1 MNDPESLE
9 IPVLLGTVRT
19 ARRSEHVARWVLG
32 ELLARPDVSTK
43 LIDLDDFHLPV
54 MEERLSEHAS
64 PPPGA
69 TDLAARLARADG
81 LLIVTPEYKGAY
93 PGSLKNA
100 FDYLDAGVFRRMP
113 IGIVTVSAGGFGGVN
128 CLAQLRLVCLAMGG
142 SPLPMTFAVSNIQ
155 KAFDEQGRLLEPTLP
170 TKLAPFLDEL
180 IWHTRA
186 FALGKRAAA
195 GPHQNKQ

>member
-1 MNDPESLE
+1 MINPAKLK

-19 ARRSEHVARWVLG
+19 ARQSAHVARWVLR
-32 ELLARPDVSTK
+32 ELLARPQASTE
-43 LIDLDDFHLPV
+43 LIDLDDFHLPL

-64 PPPGA
+64 PPQGA
-69 TDLAARLARADG
+69 TDFAAKLARADG

-100 FDYLDAGVFRRMP
+100 FDYLDAGVFRRIP

-142 SPLPMTFAVSNIQ
+142 SPLPMSFAVSNVQ
-155 KAFDEQGRLLEPTLP
+155 KMFDEQGQLLEPTLAA
-170 TKLAPFLDEL
+170 KLTPFLDEL

-186 FALGKRAAA
+186 FVLGKLADAT
-195 GPHQNKQ
+195 NK

>member
-1 MNDPESLE
+1 MNGPGTLK
-9 IPVLLGTVRT
+9 IPVLLGTVR
-19 ARRSEHVARWVLG
+19 ASRQSAHVARWVLG
-32 ELLARPDVSTK
+32 ELVARLEASTE

-54 MEERLSEHAS
+54 MEERLSQHAS

-69 TDLAARLARADG
+69 TDFAARLARADG

-113 IGIVTVSAGGFGGVN
+113 IGIATVSAGGFGGVN

-142 SPLPMTFAVSNIQ
+142 SPLPMTFAVSNVQ
-155 KAFDEQGRLLEPTLP
+155 KTFDEQGRLLEPSLAA
-170 TKLAPFLDEL
+170 KLAPFLDEL

-186 FALGKRAAA
+186 MALGKQADA
-195 GPHQNKQ
+195 GPHQNQ